1 MRKRVMGVGA
11 VVLVAVGIWL
21 GNILKGPG
29 LGENETDSSD
39 TNGETVQVSLST
51 DVDPASTTTTGTG
64 DGTAAVTEAP
74 DVLTLLVDDDQYQ
87 IQWGEDWHAEFSP
100 TTLEE
105 ITSKAGDM
113 PGDENGVRV
122 RLRFKEN
129 AQNGA
134 ISDLKSALTDAG
146 LEPESIIE
154 DAEYV
159 E

>member
-1 MRKRVMGVGA
+1 MRKRVIGAGA

-21 GNILKGPG
+21 GNILQGPG
-29 LGENETDSSD
+29 LGEAETDSSD

-51 DVDPASTTTTGTG
+51 DVDPASTTPDTG
-64 DGTAAVTEAP
+64 DGTAADTEDP

-87 IQWGEDWHAEFSP
+87 IQRGEDWYAEFSP
-100 TTLEE
+100 ATLED
-105 ITSKAGDM
+105 IISKAGDV

-122 RLRFKEN
+122 RLRFREN